1 MASHSSILTWKI
13 PWTEESGR
21 LLSLGSQRVG
31 HYWVTNTLTVM
42 PYTMTRSKCLT
53 HKRYHTSKTP
63 FPASELQDLV
73 KSSQSMIWRPIA
85 TPNTVN
91 KWSLPTDKM
100 PAPPA
105 WVFFRWGFVLIL
117 GKDGAF
123 GYNIQK
129 LCISC
134 IFPTRTSHTL
144 QRHIHRSSAEVGR
157 QMGTRALTYGP
168 THGRQGSPA
177 RGSSAGP
184 SATPPTVRAAGG
196 TPVRPHRRS
205 LAPAGFLLPLG
216 WRRPVRSV
224 TQ

>member
-1 MASHSSILTWKI
+1 MLSLRQKCQF
-13 PWTEESGR
+13 SGR
-21 LLSLGSQRVG
+21 NIFFPKLTQCWKQGKVRLPAIHVLSSP
-31 HYWVTNTLTVM
+31 T
-42 PYTMTRSKCLT
+42 
-53 HKRYHTSKTP
+53 
-63 FPASELQDLV
+63 DV
-73 KSSQSMIWRPIA
+73 KYILRWTKEPIA

-157 QMGTRALTYGP
+157 QMGTHALMYRP
-168 THGRQGSPA
+168 THGRQGPPA

-184 SATPPTVRAAGG
+184 SVAPPTVWAAGG
-196 TPVRPHRRS
+196 TPVRPHSRS